1 MSAPA
6 TTETAAALLARSV
19 LYAACSQAF
28 SYPTEE
34 QAEQLVQE
42 DLPLASAL
50 ARALGDDIGGAVRA
64 AADGFGSR
72 TPEELEGAHRAVF
85 SHVHAVDCPPFE
97 TDYTAR
103 DVWRQGR
110 ELADLAGFY
119 RAFGL
124 EQVHERPDAIGVELE
139 FLHAITYKRV
149 WAAAHEEA
157 EHAEVCRSAEEAFL
171 RDHLLRWGPG
181 FATRVERVAGSGPYA
196 MAARLLLLLLR
207 ADAARLG
214 VAVDE
219 VPVVPIDRP
228 AADEEGTCEGPT

>member
-1 MSAPA
+1 MPTQSE
-6 TTETAAALLARSV
+6 TTAAALLARSV
-19 LYAACSQAF
+19 VYGACSQAF

-34 QAEQLVQE
+34 QAEQLVHE

-50 ARALGDDIGGAVRA
+50 APALGADIEGAVRA
-64 AADGFGSR
+64 AAEGFGSR
-72 TPEELEGAHRAVF
+72 TPEELEAAHREVF

-124 EQVHERPDAIGVELE
+124 EQVRDRPDAIGVELE
-139 FLHAITYKRV
+139 FLHVITYKRV

-157 EHAEVCRSAEEAFL
+157 EHVEICRSAEEAFL

-181 FATRVERVAGSGPYA
+181 FATRVERVAGGGPYA
-196 MAARLLLLLLR
+196 AAARLLLLLLR
-207 ADAARLG
+207 SEAARLG

-219 VPVVPIDRP
+219 VPATAIEHE
-228 AADEEGTCEGPT
+228 ADADPVCEGPP